1 MPDAEAKLK
10 VTIETAATGNA
21 PEQTAAG
28 VEKVA
33 SAAQKAAPA
42 MGKVGTESKNTA
54 QELGRGVEIGNAAV
68 ATLTNIASSGQGG
81 AAGLIAITR
90 AGFSAGTMFKGLL
103 ASLGPFGIAAAA
115 VGIAVGLISAALRKS
130 EASAKAAEERLAAL
144 NKVKLDE
151 AAREQDKL
159 RTAAE
164 ATLRVLEAE
173 ARAKEEIAD
182 AELAKRKAIVRAD
195 ARDSGEAADVTE
207 RKLLALDRQR
217 DDEKRAAALDL
228 LREKTSRL
236 AAEEARQAQVAKE
249 AADAAADS
257 QRRLDTLNARERAA
271 QAIPETTSAMGL
283 PAANPAYARAQE
295 ELAAARAAADG
306 ISAETVKQQQ
316 AAAEALAK
324 AAAEAKR
331 TADEART
338 TLDIESRKKGAIDP
352 IIQATRAAENR
363 AATPQSE
370 AEKAKTEEARKKAEA
385 AADERT
391 RLVSAAQL
399 AQRIRNNMD
408 VDVESARRVYPLFKF
423 PDRPGAP
430 TGGPLTPTTI
440 GAPQPTAAPA
450 AAPAGSPFS
459 NQSFSERN
467 GQSWMNTKD
476 GAFPV
481 SRSSDQG
488 AITDALKGT
497 AKATESAPTGEEEA
511 KAAQELQAKTEAHA
525 QAAQQASATTVQA
538 LTQCVGISEQLVGVQ
553 QQTTAT
559 VQSHSSR
566 LAALEGA
573 VRSLRAKSARA

>member
-1 MPDAEAKLK
+1 MSDLGLK
-10 VTIETAATGNA
+10 IQIDTVANNAGVQQAATG
-21 PEQTAAG
+21 
-28 VEKVA
+28 VKDIA
-33 SAAQKAAPA
+33 SAAAKAAPA
-42 MGKVGTESKNTA
+42 MGKVGAESKNTA

-103 ASLGPFGIAAAA
+103 ASMGPFGIAAAA

-236 AAEEARQAQVAKE
+236 AAEEARQTKAAEEQAAK
-249 AADAAADS
+249 AAK
-257 QRRLDTLNARERAA
+257 QQQLLDTLNARERAA

-283 PAANPAYARAQE
+283 PTANPAYARAQE

-370 AEKAKTEEARKKAEA
+370 AETAARQKQIDRLKRSGRSVVDNQIAGGADVSEAAYTAAFGADAWAKRPKSLYSAPASGAPSGDSAKTAEA
-385 AADERT
+385 IGDAADAAKAMDSGAATATAAEA
-391 RLVSAAQL
+391 LKKNMEASAA
-399 AQRIRNNMD
+399 AQ
-408 VDVESARRVYPLFKF
+408 
-423 PDRPGAP
+423 
-430 TGGPLTPTTI
+430 
-440 GAPQPTAAPA
+440 
-450 AAPAGSPFS
+450 
-459 NQSFSERN
+459 
-467 GQSWMNTKD
+467 
-476 GAFPV
+476 
-481 SRSSDQG
+481 
-488 AITDALKGT
+488 
-497 AKATESAPTGEEEA
+497 
-511 KAAQELQAKTEAHA
+511 A
-525 QAAQQASATTVQA
+525 QAAAATQAGLSAAAAVAAELAASVSQA
-538 LTQCVGISEQLVGVQ
+538 LSAIM
-553 QQTTAT
+553 QTRAELAQVKSQVAT
-559 VQSHSSR
+559 MR
-566 LAALEGA
+566 N
-573 VRSLRAKSARA
+573 RSAQ